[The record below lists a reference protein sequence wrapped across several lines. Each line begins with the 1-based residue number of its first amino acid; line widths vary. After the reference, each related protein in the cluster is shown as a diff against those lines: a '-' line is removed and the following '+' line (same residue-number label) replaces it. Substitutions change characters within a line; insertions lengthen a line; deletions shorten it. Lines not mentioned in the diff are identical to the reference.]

1 MTITSLSPPKEEDV
15 QKKEHKP
22 ANPMKRT
29 HRVTKCCSKITVRS
43 NINSVRYLGGL
54 KAVKTQNDVEEAEL
68 QQMWLKK
75 LKDLLDEQ
83 NKILQQEK

>member
-1 MTITSLSPPKEEDV
+1 ME
-15 QKKEHKP
+15 KKEHKLV
-22 ANPMKRT
+22 NPMKRS
-29 HRVTKCCSKITVRS
+29 HKVTKCCSKITVRS

-54 KAVKTQNDVEEAEL
+54 KSVKTQNDVEEAQL